1 MEFAEVRSYEI
12 GDDYRT
18 IDWNV
23 SARLGH
29 PYVKTF
35 TEERELTVLL
45 VLDHSGSTRFGE
57 PQTKSALSDEVAAV
71 LALAAARQ
79 SDRVGA
85 LRFSDRVEQVVPP
98 RKGRKHALRVIRD
111 LVAFQPA
118 GRKTDLAASLTY
130 ALRLL
135 HHRSIIVVLSDFLA
149 QGWERPLR
157 RLTARHEV
165 VAITVDEPREREL
178 PASGWLE
185 LEDAET
191 GQRVLVDAGNRE
203 VRSRHTSLAE
213 RQLGDRRRALAAA
226 GVDHLALVTRPAL
239 PLPCVPARPAHSSR
253 MTAFV
258 LRIISQLSSPGR
270 RYDLAHA
277 YRDRRRARGPGC
289 RVAAGGRDRGP
300 RTGSGRPPR

>member
-1 MEFAEVRSYEI
+1 MSVVSPEVLRQVKAIELRTRGIVTSLFAGEYRSTFRGQGMEFAEVRSYEI

-57 PQTKSALSDEVAAV
+57 PQTKSALSAEVAAV

-85 LRFSDRVEQVVPP
+85 LLFSDRVEQVVPP

-111 LVAFQPA
+111 LVAFEPA

-191 GQRVLVDAGNRE
+191 GQRVLVDAGDRE

-226 GVDHLALVTRPAL
+226 GVDHLALVTGQDYAL
-239 PLPCVPARPAHSSR
+239 PL
-253 MTAFV
+253 
-258 LRIISQLSSPGR
+258 
-270 RYDLAHA
+270 
-277 YRDRRRARGPGC
+277 RRAFAARARRIHRG
-289 RVAAGGRDRGP
+289 
-300 RTGSGRPPR
+300 